1 MALLRIF
8 GLVDLES
15 QSECE
20 AFVRSLVKEP
30 KLWLSRFMSNLA
42 LKAHSHGVHLTCAGA
57 ADGYIATEIENFL
70 FFAP

>member
-1 MALLRIF
+1 MRPLLDPLLKNQNFAYR
-8 GLVDLES
+8 V
-15 QSECE
+15 
-20 AFVRSLVKEP
+20 
-30 KLWLSRFMSNLA
+30 FMSNLA